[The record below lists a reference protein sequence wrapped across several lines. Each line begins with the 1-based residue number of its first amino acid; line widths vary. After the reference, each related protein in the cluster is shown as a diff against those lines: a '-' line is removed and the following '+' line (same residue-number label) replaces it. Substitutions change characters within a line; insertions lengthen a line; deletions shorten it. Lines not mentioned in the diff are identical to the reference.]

1 MAVSDEK
8 TRTLITILKTD
19 KELLENIAEKENR
32 SFNQQVNHILQQF
45 LKDQSAK

>member
-19 KELLENIAEKENR
+19 KELLEDIAAKENR
-32 SFNQQVNHILQQF
+32 SFNQQVNHILQQY
-45 LKDQSAK
+45 LKDRSAK